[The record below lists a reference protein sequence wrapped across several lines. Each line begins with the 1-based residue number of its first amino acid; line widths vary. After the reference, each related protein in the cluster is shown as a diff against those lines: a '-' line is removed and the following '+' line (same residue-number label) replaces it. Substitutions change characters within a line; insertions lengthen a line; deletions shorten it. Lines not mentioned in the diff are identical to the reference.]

1 LITGC
6 GTSRA
11 APASSTTGKIR
22 EYKIVA
28 GKSNVGQVAC
38 NSIVRLVVPHLEGFT
53 GGHIR
58 LHD

>member
-1 LITGC
+1 VRHLAC
-6 GTSRA
+6 RA
-11 APASSTTGKIR
+11 RLVHTGKIR